1 MFAPTIFKEHKFVD
15 GGIIDNLPAQE
26 VRKLGA
32 DKVLSIRFSSKSD
45 VDPKNVIEVVFQSRD
60 SLNIWKSVERF
71 IMEKKKPDYFK

>member
-32 DKVLSIRFSSKSD
+32 DKGFINSVLALKAMLTL
-45 VDPKNVIEVVFQSRD
+45 K
-60 SLNIWKSVERF
+60 
-71 IMEKKKPDYFK
+71 M